1 MKSHDVIVVGGG
13 FAGMNAAI
21 TAKLNGADVVL
32 ITKQHPLRSH
42 SSSSHSGVNVAL
54 NAGDSVEQHIQDTL
68 ESGDGLCDSELVE
81 KLCREAQSEVVRL
94 DRWGVPFSRN
104 SSGLFDFVQFG
115 GSSIA
120 RTAFAGDAAGHFVL
134 QVLYEQVMRL
144 EIPLLQDCLVLSLV
158 ISDDKSRGVC
168 YYDMPTGKTVIEQGN
183 AVVLATGGAN
193 QIFRTTSS
201 ALSATGDGMAMAY
214 RQGVPLMDMEFVQFH
229 PTSLPGTGLVITEM
243 ARSLGGRIVDKD
255 NKALSSKRGLKGL
268 ELMNRN
274 ICSRAMAE
282 SMKTKDSVKAEL
294 FLDCTGI
301 MKDVIKRQ
309 LYETAA
315 MVKDLQGVKITEG
328 LIPITPCAHRSLGG
342 IKVSANGATQI
353 PGLFATG
360 GCSCSG
366 VHGANQLGGNALLD
380 NLVYGRATGIA
391 SSDYASSAVTK
402 EVSESFAEGQ
412 RKSLRKFVSRGT
424 SAKDSQAAIRLELQG
439 VIQDKVGVIRDK
451 DALVEA
457 QGKVESLQDRY
468 EKIGIQKYGGT
479 FNTELC
485 GIVELG
491 NLLDIAGAT
500 VASALART
508 ESRGNHYRSDYP
520 KRNDKQWSKHTLV
533 YREGLNHVIKD

>member
-42 SSSSHSGVNVAL
+42 SSSSHSGINAAL
-54 NAGDSVEQHIQDTL
+54 NVGDSVEQHIQDTL

-81 KLCREAQSEVVRL
+81 KLCREAQEEVVRL
-94 DRWGVPFSRN
+94 DRWGVPFSRDA
-104 SSGLFDFVQFG
+104 SGLFDFVQFG
-115 GSSIA
+115 GSSVA
-120 RTAFAGDAAGHFVL
+120 RTVFAGDAAGHFVL
-134 QVLYEQVMRL
+134 QVLYEQVLRL
-144 EIPLLQDCLVLSLV
+144 EIPVLQDCLVLSLIIV
-158 ISDDKSRGVC
+158 DDKCRGIC
-168 YYDMPTGKTVIEQGN
+168 YYDMPTGQTIAEQAS
-183 AVVLATGGAN
+183 AVVLATGGTN
-193 QIFRTTSS
+193 QIFGATSS

-229 PTSLPGTGLVITEM
+229 PTSLPGSGLVITEM
-243 ARSLGGRIVDKD
+243 ARSLGGRIVDKN
-255 NKALSSKRGLKGL
+255 NKALSSRPGLKGL

-274 ICSRAMAE
+274 ICSQTMVEAMN
-282 SMKTKDSVKAEL
+282 TKDDGNAVL
-294 FLDCTGI
+294 FLDCSSI
-301 MKDVIKRQ
+301 KKDVIKRQ

-315 MVKDLQGVKITEG
+315 MVKDLQGVKLTDG

-342 IKVSANGATQI
+342 IKVAANGATEI

-366 VHGANQLGGNALLD
+366 AHGANQLGGNALLD

-391 SSDYASSAVTK
+391 SSDYASSTVAK
-402 EVSESFAEGQ
+402 DVSDTLAEDQ
-412 RKSLRKFVSRGT
+412 RKNLRRFAVRGT
-424 SAKDSQAAIRLELQG
+424 SAKDSQAAIRSELQA
-439 VIQDKVGVIRDK
+439 VMQDKVGVIRDK
-451 DALVEA
+451 VALVET
-457 QGKVESLQDRY
+457 QGTIESLQNRY
-468 EKIGIQKYGGT
+468 DKIGIQKYGGT

-485 GIVELG
+485 SMVELG
-491 NLLDIAGAT
+491 NLLEIAGAT

-520 KRNDKQWSKHTLV
+520 KRDDKQWSKHTLV
-533 YREGLNHVIKD
+533 YREGLNHVIKH

>member
-1 MKSHDVIVVGGG
+1 MKNHDVIVIGGG

-21 TAKLNGADVVL
+21 TAKLNGSEVVL

-54 NAGDSVEQHIQDTL
+54 NDGDSAEQHIQDTV
-68 ESGDGLCDSELVE
+68 ESGDGLCDSDLVE
-81 KLCREAQSEVVRL
+81 KLCREAQEEVVRL

-104 SSGLFDFVQFG
+104 ESGLLDFVRFG

-120 RTAFAGDAAGHFVL
+120 RTAFAGDAAGHFIL
-134 QVLYEQVMRL
+134 QVLYEQIMRL
-144 EIPLLQDCLVLSLV
+144 EIPVVQDCLVLSLV
-158 ISDDKSRGVC
+158 ISDDKCRGVC
-168 YYDMPTGKTVIEQGN
+168 YYDIPTGKTVIEQGN
-183 AVVLATGGAN
+183 AVILATGGAN
-193 QIFRTTSS
+193 QIFGTTSS
-201 ALSATGDGMAMAY
+201 AFSATGDGMAAAY

-243 ARSLGGRIVDKD
+243 ARSLGGQIVDKN
-255 NKALSSKRGLKGL
+255 NKTLSSRSGLKGL

-274 ICSRAMAE
+274 VCSQAMAQA
-282 SMKTKDSVKAEL
+282 MATKDGGNTEL
-294 FLDCTGI
+294 FLDCSGI
-301 MKDVIKRQ
+301 KKDVVKRQ

-315 MVKDLQGVKITEG
+315 MLKDLQGVKTAEG

-366 VHGANQLGGNALLD
+366 AHGANQLGGNALLD

-391 SSDYASSAVTK
+391 SSDYAASAVAK
-402 EVSESFAEGQ
+402 EVSDSFAEEQ
-412 RKSLRKFVSRGT
+412 RKSLRNLVSRGT
-424 SAKDSQAAIRLELQG
+424 SGKDSQAAIRSDLQK
-439 VIQDKVGVIRDK
+439 VMDDKVGVIRHK
-451 DALVEA
+451 DGLMEA
-457 QGKVESLQDRY
+457 QKTVESLQDRY
-468 EKIGIQKYGGT
+468 DKVGLQKYGGT

-485 GIVELG
+485 SMVELG

-520 KRNDKQWSKHTLV
+520 KRDDKQWQKHTLV
-533 YREGLNHVIKD
+533 YREDSSHVVK

>member
-21 TAKLNGADVVL
+21 TAKLNGAEVLL

-54 NAGDSVEQHIQDTL
+54 NTGDSVEQHIQDTL
-68 ESGDGLCDSELVE
+68 ESGDGLCDPELVE
-81 KLCREAQSEVVRL
+81 RLCREAQDEVVRL
-94 DRWGVPFSRN
+94 DRWGVPFSRD
-104 SSGLFDFVQFG
+104 SSGLFDFVQFS

-134 QVLYEQVMRL
+134 QVLYEQVLRL
-144 EIPLLQDCLVLSLV
+144 EIPVLQDCLVLSLV
-158 ISDDKSRGVC
+158 ITDDKCRGVC
-168 YYDMPTGKTVIEQGN
+168 YFEMLTGKTFMEQAN

-193 QIFRTTSS
+193 QIFGTTSS
-201 ALSATGDGMAMAY
+201 ALSATGDGMAVAY
-214 RQGVPLMDMEFVQFH
+214 SQGVPLMDMEFVQFH
-229 PTSLPGTGLVITEM
+229 PTSLPGSGVVITEM
-243 ARSLGGRIVDKD
+243 ARSLGGRIVDKN

-274 ICSRAMAE
+274 ICSRIMVETINA
-282 SMKTKDSVKAEL
+282 KDAGDAGL
-294 FLDCTGI
+294 FLDCSGI
-301 MKDVIKRQ
+301 KQEVIKRQ
-309 LYETAA
+309 LSETAA
-315 MVKDLQGVKITEG
+315 IVKDLQGIKMADG
-328 LIPITPCAHRSLGG
+328 LIPITPCAHRSIGG

-366 VHGANQLGGNALLD
+366 AHGANQLGGNALLD

-391 SSDYASSAVTK
+391 SSDYASSALAK
-402 EVSESFAEGQ
+402 EVADSITEIQ
-412 RKSLRKFVSRGT
+412 RKGLRKFVARGT
-424 SAKDSQAAIRLELQG
+424 SHKDSQFAIKSELQA
-439 VIQDKVGVIRDK
+439 VMQRKVGIIRNK
-451 DALVEA
+451 VSLEQA
-457 QGKVESLQDRY
+457 QETIEVLQNRY

-485 GIVELG
+485 SMVELG
-491 NLLDIAGAT
+491 NLLEIAGAT
-500 VASALART
+500 VSSSLART

-520 KRNDKQWSKHTLV
+520 ERDDKQWSKHTLV
-533 YREGLNHVIKD
+533 YRDGSNHIIKY